1 MQKNLKKGQ
10 PLEKKKKRKSSA
22 RGCHFGKKRIFW
34 RINTQEKDDE
44 LSCDFEDDES
54 KRESKEYAGIR
65 ERKNSF
71 SFVRVLLSRVFSV
84 LSAYIVSHHLERNR
98 LKYVVVEHEQQQPKR
113 VILRPRRSRRSGQ
126 ENHPERLCIQHL
138 VVDVLLETF
147 NAI

>member
-1 MQKNLKKGQ
+1 MCRKTSKRGSHF
-10 PLEKKKKRKSSA
+10 EKKKKKKIE

-34 RINTQEKDDE
+34 RVNTQEKDDEE

-84 LSAYIVSHHLERNR
+84 LSAY
-98 LKYVVVEHEQQQPKR
+98 K
-113 VILRPRRSRRSGQ
+113 
-126 ENHPERLCIQHL
+126 
-138 VVDVLLETF
+138 
-147 NAI
+147 

>member
-10 PLEKKKKRKSSA
+10 PLEKKKKKKIE

-34 RINTQEKDDE
+34 RVNTQEKDEE

-71 SFVRVLLSRVFSV
+71 SAGSCPFVARFFRF
-84 LSAYIVSHHLERNR
+84 VS
-98 LKYVVVEHEQQQPKR
+98 
-113 VILRPRRSRRSGQ
+113 I
-126 ENHPERLCIQHL
+126 
-138 VVDVLLETF
+138 
-147 NAI
+147 

>member
-1 MQKNLKKGQ
+1 MCRKTSKRGSHF
-10 PLEKKKKRKSSA
+10 EKKKKKKIE

-34 RINTQEKDDE
+34 LVNTQEKDDEE

-84 LSAYIVSHHLERNR
+84 LSAY
-98 LKYVVVEHEQQQPKR
+98 K
-113 VILRPRRSRRSGQ
+113 
-126 ENHPERLCIQHL
+126 
-138 VVDVLLETF
+138 
-147 NAI
+147 

>member
-44 LSCDFEDDES
+44 LSFDFEDDES

-84 LSAYIVSHHLERNR
+84 LSAY
-98 LKYVVVEHEQQQPKR
+98 K
-113 VILRPRRSRRSGQ
+113 
-126 ENHPERLCIQHL
+126 
-138 VVDVLLETF
+138 
-147 NAI
+147 

>member
-10 PLEKKKKRKSSA
+10 PLEKKKKKKIE

-71 SFVRVLLSRVFSV
+71 SSLFVSFCRAFFPFCRHINSLSS
-84 LSAYIVSHHLERNR
+84 S
-98 LKYVVVEHEQQQPKR
+98 
-113 VILRPRRSRRSGQ
+113 
-126 ENHPERLCIQHL
+126 
-138 VVDVLLETF
+138 
-147 NAI
+147 